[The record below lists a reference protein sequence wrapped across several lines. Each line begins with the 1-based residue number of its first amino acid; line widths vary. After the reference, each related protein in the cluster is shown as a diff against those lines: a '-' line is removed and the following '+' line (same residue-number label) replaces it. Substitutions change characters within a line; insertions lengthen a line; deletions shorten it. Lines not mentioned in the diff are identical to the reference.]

1 MLLTARSLQFLVCRP
16 SIASNPT
23 KLIQLRSFHAGLP
36 SFLENPQSGS
46 NATRSHAHSPTQ
58 HSHTHSGEHSHSHTH
73 SLTGELL
80 STGKVGDPA
89 VRITL
94 IGFVTNVGMA
104 IGKGV
109 GGVVFNSQS
118 LIADAF
124 HAVSDLISDVLTLA
138 TVSVTKRPPSV
149 VFPNGYGRI
158 EAVGAFGVSSLLLFA
173 GVSMGWTSLVEISAS
188 LGFDLVSILG
198 FSGAGTHSHSH
209 KLPAEWNA
217 AYIALASIAIKEA
230 LYQATKRVAERENS
244 PVLLANAWHHR
255 VDCMVSVVAVTSISV
270 GQLLQAAWVDPLGGL
285 LVSALI
291 VRAGWAPAKDAALE
305 LCGNVKPALQSPKYE
320 EFESAAREELK
331 RIASGYEI
339 VRCTL
344 EPYGSTFVGS
354 IQLRNVD
361 SEVEQV
367 ADQMKQK
374 LMQLEHMR
382 QVYVRI

>member
-1 MLLTARSLQFLVCRP
+1 MLIANKSSAIILFRP
-16 SIASNPT
+16 SIASNPNLCQWRRFHVGSSLFHEKSRVGSDT
-23 KLIQLRSFHAGLP
+23 EHSRSY
-36 SFLENPQSGS
+36 
-46 NATRSHAHSPTQ
+46 SHPHC
-58 HSHTHSGEHSHSHTH
+58 EKHSHSHSH
-73 SLTGELL
+73 SLTAELL
-80 STGKVGDPA
+80 STGKVRDPA

-104 IGKGV
+104 VGKGV
-109 GGVVFNSQS
+109 GGIVFNSQS

-138 TVSVTKRPPSV
+138 TVSVTKRPPSM

-173 GVSMGWTSLVEISAS
+173 GISMGWTSFVEISSS
-188 LGFDLVSILG
+188 LGFDLVSALG
-198 FSGAGTHSHSH
+198 FNGSEAHSHSH
-209 KLPAEWNA
+209 RILAEWNA
-217 AYIALASIAIKEA
+217 AYIALASIAIKEI

-244 PVLLANAWHHR
+244 PILLVNAWHHR
-255 VDCMVSVVAVTSISV
+255 VDSFVSVVAVTSISA

-291 VRAGWAPAKDAALE
+291 VRAGWSPAKDAILE
-305 LCGNVKPALQSPKYE
+305 LCGNVQPAIDSPKYE
-320 EFESAAREELK
+320 EFASAAREELQ
-331 RIASGYEI
+331 RIAPGYEI
-339 VRCTL
+339 ARCTL

-361 SEVEQV
+361 SEVEHV
-367 ADQMKQK
+367 ANQIKQK
-374 LMQLEHMR
+374 LMQLQHMR